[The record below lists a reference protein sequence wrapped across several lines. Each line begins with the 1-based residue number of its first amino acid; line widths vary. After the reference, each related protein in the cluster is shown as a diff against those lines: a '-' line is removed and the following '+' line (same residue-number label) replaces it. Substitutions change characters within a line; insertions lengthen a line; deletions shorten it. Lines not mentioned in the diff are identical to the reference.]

1 MEIYFKPNK
10 TPRDI
15 FKEGSFGGV
24 YWHDYYSN
32 ILKTNCVNLYKKYP
46 SSWWVGIPHELMTSR
61 WKDKNRNKYKVKV
74 GSTLREWEDNGW
86 IHPQDPYGW
95 VQWYCEYYNGRRSE
109 DDERQIKR
117 WLGVAGPN
125 GRFRKRLIN
134 IIKSSDNPTGWNDYS
149 ISPKIRQTLLHWGY
163 ELTKKDFNSQI

>member
-1 MEIYFKPNK
+1 MEKEFKPNK
-10 TPRDI
+10 TPREI
-15 FKEGSFGGV
+15 FLEGSFGGV

-32 ILKTNCVNLYKKYP
+32 VLKKKCVGLYKKYP
-46 SSWWVGIPHELMTSR
+46 ASWWKDIPDELMISQY
-61 WKDKNRNKYKVKV
+61 KNENRNKYKVKV
-74 GSTLREWEDNGW
+74 GSSLREWEKKGW
-86 IHPQDPYGW
+86 IIEQDPYGW
-95 VQWYCEYYNGRRSE
+95 VQWYCEYYNGRRSP

-134 IIKSSDNPTGWNDYS
+134 IIKESDNPEGWDNYN

-163 ELTKKDFNSQI
+163 ELTKKDFYAN